1 MRLSTLPLIAAL
13 LVAASLPAV
22 AQKKVLT
29 HDVYDSWKSLVGT
42 RLSDNGAWIAF
53 TISPQEGDNTFEIK
67 ATNGSKSYKFERGQN
82 IQFSA
87 DSQYAIATITP
98 TAKELKEA
106 TEKKVPTE
114 DRPKNSLLILN
125 LATGQET
132 RLEKIT
138 SFSLAPKGGDWI
150 LYRPEPPKK
159 EEPKPAAKPETD
171 SQQPPAAPQKPE
183 DKKVAGHGNGA
194 TIVLRNLK
202 SGKEIKLDNIGL
214 SQFNETGTRLYYTS
228 TPEGLTGHGLF
239 ALDLGNEKST
249 PVMEGLAQYRR
260 IAVSEDDKQVA
271 ILCDIDDYRGKEPSH
286 SIFVAGTDGKNLHK
300 VATAGDAGMPE
311 GWMINKSS
319 TLRWS
324 KAGDRIEFSTVP
336 KPKTDEKPAPAD
348 TSDKAELDVWSW
360 TDKALQPE
368 QLLRV
373 NAEKNRTYSAIYDLK
388 DKRVYQIETLA
399 HPDVT
404 MPRNLNGDYGLV
416 NEDKFSGAGAVPA
429 YVGRLNIKTGQLFQ
443 IADDSYLSASFS
455 PTGRWIMLFDLQSKL
470 SMVMDPATGDSR
482 AYSDRVPFPIFDI
495 NDDHPTGGGPYGVAG
510 YTKDDS
516 IAFVYDEFDIW
527 AVNLTNGDQAKCVTG
542 GYGRNWRRVV
552 RFDAVDPELEYIDP
566 SVMRY
571 FSVFDT
577 TSKQDGIARGTF
589 DAFKSPRV
597 LFMEDA
603 LFGNLQRARN
613 AEVFFFQRETVKDY
627 RDVYV
632 SSDADLANAKRF
644 SDANPQTAD
653 YVWPTV
659 QLVNWTS
666 LDGQR
671 LQGKLYRPDNFD
683 PTKEYPMITYFYEL
697 ESDSLNQYQT
707 PGPSASVINIAW
719 FVSNGYFVFVP
730 DVTYKTGYPGE
741 GAMSCI
747 VSGVNHVVEMG
758 NVDRKKLGIQGQSW
772 GGYQVAYLVTETNMF
787 AAAGAGAA
795 VSNMVSAYGGIRYG
809 SGLVRQMQYEG
820 GQSRIGG
827 TPWEYP
833 LRYIENSPIFFADK
847 VQTPLLMMNNDK
859 DGSVPY
865 TQGIEFFTALWRLK
879 KPVWMLVYNNE
890 DHNLIQRKNRKDLS
904 VRLGQFFGYYL
915 KGEPMP
921 VWMKEGIPATKK
933 GTYGFEPAGSGSGAP
948 APEPTVVP

>member
-1 MRLSTLPLIAAL
+1 MRTSILTAVVAFLSLAA
-13 LVAASLPAV
+13 VPAL

-29 HDVYDSWKSLVGT
+29 HDAYDSWKSLTGT
-42 RLSDNGAWIAF
+42 RMSDNGAWIAF
-53 TISPQEGDNTFEIK
+53 TISPQDGDNTFEIK
-67 ATNGSKSYKFERGQN
+67 AVNGSKAYKFDRGQN
-82 IQFSA
+82 VQFSS
-87 DSQYAIATITP
+87 DSRFAIATIVP
-98 TAKELKEA
+98 PAKELKEA
-106 TEKKVPTE
+106 TEKKTPAE

-125 LATGQET
+125 LATGDET
-132 RLEKIT
+132 RLERIT
-138 SFSLAPKGGDWI
+138 SFSMATKGGDWI

-159 EEPKPAAKPETD
+159 EEAKPAATQAAPAA
-171 SQQPPAAPQKPE
+171 PAAPQKPE
-183 DKKVAGHGNGA
+183 DKKVAGHGNGS
-194 TIVLRNLK
+194 TIVLRNLQ
-202 SGKEIKLDNIGL
+202 SGKEVKLDNVGL
-214 SQFNETGTRLYYTS
+214 SQFNELGTRLYYTV
-228 TPEGLTGHGLF
+228 TPEGLTGHGVF
-239 ALDLGNEKST
+239 ALDLATQKST
-249 PVMEGLAQYRR
+249 TLMEGLAQYRR
-260 IAVSEDDKQVA
+260 IVVTEDDKQAA
-271 ILCDIDDYRGKEPSH
+271 ILCDLDDYRGKEPSH
-286 SIFVAGTDGKNLHK
+286 SIYLVGTDGKNLRRS
-300 VATAGDAGMPE
+300 AMAGDAGIPD

-319 TLRWS
+319 SLRWS
-324 KAGDRIEFSTVP
+324 KSGDRVEFSTAP
-336 KPKTDEKPAPAD
+336 KPKSDEKPAQAES
-348 TSDKAELDVWSW
+348 TDKAELDVWSW

-368 QLLRV
+368 QLLRAG
-373 NAEKNRTYSAIYDLK
+373 AEKSRTYSAIYDLK
-388 DKRVYQIETLA
+388 ANKVFQVETVD

-404 MPRNLNGDYGLV
+404 MPRNLNGDWGIIS
-416 NEDKFSGAGAVPA
+416 EDEFSGAGSVPGDV
-429 YVGRLNIKTGQLFQ
+429 YRINIKTGAVTP
-443 IADDSYLSASFS
+443 IDKGGYVSASFS
-455 PTGRWIMLFDLQSKL
+455 PTGRWILLFDLATKVS
-470 SMVMDPATGDSR
+470 SVMDPATGQSR
-482 AYSDRVPFPIFDI
+482 AYSSQVPYPIHDI
-495 NDDHPTGGGPYGVAG
+495 DDDHPTGGGPYGITG
-510 YTKDDS
+510 WSQDDS
-516 IAFVYDEFDIW
+516 VAYVNDQFDIW
-527 AVNLTNGDQAKCVTG
+527 AVNMASGAPAQCVTG
-542 GYGRNWRRVV
+542 QYGRNWRRVV
-552 RFDAVDPELEYIDP
+552 RLDAVDPELEFIDP
-566 SVMRY
+566 AVVRY

-577 TSKQDGIARGTF
+577 TTKQDGVARGSF
-589 DAFKSPRV
+589 NAFQSPRV

-603 LFGNLQRARN
+603 LIGNLQKARK
-613 AEVFFFQRETVKDY
+613 ADVFFFQRETVKDY

-632 SSDADLANAKRF
+632 SSDSDLKNPKRF
-644 SDANPQTAD
+644 SDANPQTAE

-671 LQGKLYRPDNFD
+671 MQGKLYRPDNFD
-683 PTKEYPMITYFYEL
+683 STKEYPMITYFYEL

-707 PGPSASVINIAW
+707 PAPSASVINISW

-795 VSNMVSAYGGIRYG
+795 VSNMFSAYGGIRYG

-827 TPWEYP
+827 TPWQYP
-833 LRYIENSPIFFADK
+833 LRYLENSPIFFADK

-915 KGEPMP
+915 KGDPMP
-921 VWMKEGIPATKK
+921 LWMKEGIPATKK
-933 GTYGFEPAGSGSGAP
+933 GTYGFEPAEGEKKAGGSN
-948 APEPTVVP
+948 PEVLP